1 MKRSTLVGTL
11 VLLFAVSRWASAE
24 PPTSATSPTQAPAQA
39 AQAPAQAQAALGLP
53 ELPVT
58 QYVLKN
64 GLTVML
70 SEDHSIPSVA
80 TQLVYLVGSG
90 HEETGRTGFAHLFEH
105 LMFQGS
111 KHFDYDYF
119 TPFEPIGAQ
128 VNGNTNADRT
138 VYYEVVPSQYAELSL
153 WMESDRM
160 RSLLPALN
168 QTKLDNQ
175 REVVKNERRQRY
187 ETTPYGMAFWHLD
200 AALFPETHPYHHSTI
215 GSHEDL
221 SAASLQE
228 VKAFFERYYVPKNTG
243 LVVVGDFNT
252 ATIQE
257 LIEKYFGDIAPGT
270 RAPTPTPVRPVLKES
285 AHYIAQDAVQ
295 LPRVY
300 FAWITPA
307 LFEDGDAE
315 LDLLSNVLTQGKTSR
330 LFNSLV
336 YDQKLAKDVH
346 AYQMSERLSGSYVI
360 QATATPGT
368 DLNRLADAI
377 KAELEKAL
385 ATEPSESELT
395 RARNDFKK
403 GFYHRLESYESRA
416 DLIGTYFLH
425 KETGDF
431 IQNDF
436 SRYQAATA
444 AGVQAAGQKY
454 LRDAKFVRLDFVP
467 GDKSAA
473 LQKQEIK

>member
-1 MKRSTLVGTL
+1 
-11 VLLFAVSRWASAE
+11 
-24 PPTSATSPTQAPAQA
+24 
-39 AQAPAQAQAALGLP
+39 
-53 ELPVT
+53 
-58 QYVLKN
+58 
-64 GLTVML
+64 
-70 SEDHSIPSVA
+70 
-80 TQLVYLVGSG
+80 
-90 HEETGRTGFAHLFEH
+90 
-105 LMFQGS
+105 
-111 KHFDYDYF
+111 
-119 TPFEPIGAQ
+119 
-128 VNGNTNADRT
+128 
-138 VYYEVVPSQYAELSL
+138 
-153 WMESDRM
+153 
-160 RSLLPALN
+160 
-168 QTKLDNQ
+168 
-175 REVVKNERRQRY
+175 
-187 ETTPYGMAFWHLD
+187 
-200 AALFPETHPYHHSTI
+200 
-215 GSHEDL
+215 
-221 SAASLQE
+221 
-228 VKAFFERYYVPKNTG
+228 
-243 LVVVGDFNT
+243 
-252 ATIQE
+252 
-257 LIEKYFGDIAPGT
+257 
-270 RAPTPTPVRPVLKES
+270 
-285 AHYIAQDAVQ
+285 
-295 LPRVY
+295 
-300 FAWITPA
+300 
-307 LFEDGDAE
+307 AE

-454 LRDAKFVRLDFVP
+454 LRDA
-467 GDKSAA
+467 
-473 LQKQEIK
+473 